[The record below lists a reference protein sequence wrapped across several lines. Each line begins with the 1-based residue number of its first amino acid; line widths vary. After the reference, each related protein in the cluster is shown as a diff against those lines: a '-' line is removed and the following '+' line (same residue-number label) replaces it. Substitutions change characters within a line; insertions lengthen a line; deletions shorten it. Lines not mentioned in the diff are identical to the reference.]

1 MVAVGRL
8 YEKTHSLPC
17 VLDNL
22 IILDIVNG
30 VKTPLQ
36 LKYSC
41 IKQSSW
47 RIAIEVLLAVLSVSL
62 SSITDKDKFS
72 TVWTTLVDTLDSFL
86 FPKVQPPQDRAPEH
100 CVEDEAVDCNIIE
113 FLKDQVKDFNN
124 LLLL

>member
-1 MVAVGRL
+1 MGRRSWWPWGGCTR
-8 YEKTHSLPC
+8 YIQFPC
-17 VLDNL
+17 VSKSL

-36 LKYSC
+36 LKSR
-41 IKQSSW
+41 W
-47 RIAIEVLLAVLSVSL
+47 RVAIEVLLAVLSASF
-62 SSITDKDKFS
+62 SSITDEDKFS

-113 FLKDQVKDFNN
+113 FLKDQVKDFNS
-124 LLLL
+124 LLQL

>member
-1 MVAVGRL
+1 MNRDRGFFRVAVGRL

-17 VLDNL
+17 VQDNL

-47 RIAIEVLLAVLSVSL
+47 RIAIEVLLAV
-62 SSITDKDKFS
+62 
-72 TVWTTLVDTLDSFL
+72 
-86 FPKVQPPQDRAPEH
+86 
-100 CVEDEAVDCNIIE
+100 
-113 FLKDQVKDFNN
+113 
-124 LLLL
+124 

>member
-47 RIAIEVLLAVLSVSL
+47 RIAIEFLLAVLSASL
-62 SSITDKDKFS
+62 SSITDEDKFS
-72 TVWTTLVDTLDSFL
+72 TVWTTLVDILDSFL
-86 FPKVQPPQDRAPEH
+86 SPKVQPHQDRPPEH
-100 CVEDEAVDCNIIE
+100 CV
-113 FLKDQVKDFNN
+113 
-124 LLLL
+124 